1 MILRNLLI
9 LHTYILF
16 TERPMECDDKM
27 AESSEERYSS
37 EGVLTVIL
45 PTKDRSD
52 LLVRCTPCQKIF
64 VGMEGWK
71 RHKKVTFRFQ

>member
-1 MILRNLLI
+1 MESGYETIENL
-9 LHTYILF
+9 
-16 TERPMECDDKM
+16 
-27 AESSEERYSS
+27 EEVLTS

-71 RHKKVTFRFQ
+71 RHKKVSFASNRQGVMITI